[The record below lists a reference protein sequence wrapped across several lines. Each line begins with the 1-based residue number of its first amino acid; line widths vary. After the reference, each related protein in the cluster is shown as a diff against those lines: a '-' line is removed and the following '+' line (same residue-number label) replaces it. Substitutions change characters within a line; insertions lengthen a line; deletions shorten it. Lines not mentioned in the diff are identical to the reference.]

1 MGHRSLKIRLCAIIY
16 LHPSDVMN
24 DIETALITPVAAV
37 TLFSDEMVTLY
48 NVFGDKPLRV
58 IASVNDLKYFAPY

>member
-1 MGHRSLKIRLCAIIY
+1 
-16 LHPSDVMN
+16 MN

-58 IASVNDLKYFAPY
+58 IDSVIDLKYFAPY